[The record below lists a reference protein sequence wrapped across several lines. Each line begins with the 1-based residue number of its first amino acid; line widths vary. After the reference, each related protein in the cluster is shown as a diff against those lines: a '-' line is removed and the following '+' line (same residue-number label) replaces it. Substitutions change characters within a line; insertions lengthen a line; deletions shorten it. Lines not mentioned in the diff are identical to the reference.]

1 MDSWKN
7 SKIIIEKV
15 TKEKRDELNKSDPN
29 EINRVIDSM
38 LGFTKIFRLL
48 IQFKKPIILHC
59 GFMDLLFIYEKFYE
73 PLPDTISQF
82 KKKINELFPVIY
94 DTKHVSFESKRVIW
108 LNKHITSLFLIS
120 FLLKLNKVVKE
131 MFDST
136 ILENLFS
143 KFIFNIQ
150 ILKNIWSNWF

>member
-1 MDSWKN
+1 M
-7 SKIIIEKV
+7 
-15 TKEKRDELNKSDPN
+15 NKSDPN

-94 DTKHVSFESKRVIW
+94 DTKHVSFESKRVI
-108 LNKHITSLFLIS
+108 
-120 FLLKLNKVVKE
+120 
-131 MFDST
+131 
-136 ILENLFS
+136 
-143 KFIFNIQ
+143 
-150 ILKNIWSNWF
+150 